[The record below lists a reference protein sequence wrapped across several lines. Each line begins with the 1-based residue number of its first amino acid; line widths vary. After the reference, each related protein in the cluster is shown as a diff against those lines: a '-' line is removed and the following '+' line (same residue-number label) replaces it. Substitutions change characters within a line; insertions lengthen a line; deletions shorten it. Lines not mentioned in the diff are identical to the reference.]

1 MKIHLNTHGYES
13 KTKGNFQGIENCCRE
28 NNICKDFP
36 HHQEDCIIQ
45 RNEKLKLYQ
54 KELSS
59 QFKLEFEKNETNS
72 LNSIRNVIQVY
83 REFDPSYSG
92 KIDAKVT
99 IEKSKIAN
107 FMTLNSKHSTQ
118 SSVKHLTQNSININ
132 DNLNIDQSNNLLK
145 ELIKNK
151 HIQIEPVQN
160 TDQNTVSDNKM
171 LIDFLNSSNNKEVNH
186 ERMKELNDF
195 INYQCNHQKI
205 NIINNVLNNTNLK
218 KNFSPYQIMNY
229 QFINQMYYLFNTSP
243 KSDQIRYLNSMLYSD
258 MQTLSQNDFIT
269 NRGPI
274 LPNAAYLNNIITNQ
288 QNLSNCLNQNLNY
301 ETQLINN
308 FSPTFINKSN
318 NISTFNVTTPYNKI
332 LSTNETP
339 NYNLLNN
346 LEPDSMN
353 KSIYFKQTN
362 VNNPSFS
369 ELVNLQNRKFK

>member
-1 MKIHLNTHGYES
+1 MKAKQRVIFKES
-13 KTKGNFQGIENCCRE
+13 KIVAEK
-28 NNICKDFP
+28 
-36 HHQEDCIIQ
+36 II
-45 RNEKLKLYQ
+45 
-54 KELSS
+54 S
-59 QFKLEFEKNETNS
+59 
-72 LNSIRNVIQVY
+72 V
-83 REFDPSYSG
+83 
-92 KIDAKVT
+92 
-99 IEKSKIAN
+99 N

-151 HIQIEPVQN
+151 NIQIEPVQN
-160 TDQNTVSDNKM
+160 TDKNTVSDNKM

-332 LSTNETP
+332 LSNNETP